1 MSGLDRFKRLMRSVK
16 PYRGRF
22 IGALACSA
30 MVALLSGV
38 YAWLAKPVLDGIF
51 IEKNERL
58 WLILPVVLM
67 GVAVLKALFSYGV
80 GYLMAYVTNRIVADI
95 RQELVGHLVRLPV
108 GFHDA
113 NTSGRLVSRVVNDV
127 GLMASAASNVLK
139 DIVQHVLT
147 FLAMVAV
154 IFYQNW
160 KLAAISAV
168 VIPLSAA
175 TMVRVGRRL
184 RRLATSG
191 QEQMGDLSSMLQE
204 TLAGIRMVKA
214 FGREDAEA
222 ARFREY
228 NRAFLAT
235 TLKANQVWSIGSSHM
250 EVIGVIGVA
259 GIIWYGGY
267 LVIHGEMTPGALF
280 SFMAAMLMAYTP
292 IRKLSGAN
300 NIIQQALAAAE
311 RVYDVMDLPTERFQ
325 EPGAVPLEHINQGL
339 EFQAIALR
347 YDNHAVPAL
356 NGIDLSIKAGE
367 MVALVGSS
375 GSGKTTLISLL
386 PRFYEPT
393 AGRIL
398 LDGRPLAD
406 YQLRSLREKIGI
418 VSQDVVLFDDTVRN
432 NLAFGRAGATMA
444 EIEEAAKAAYAHDF
458 ILRLPQGYDTV
469 IGERG
474 VKLSGGERQRLAI
487 ARAIL
492 RDPPLLILDEATS
505 ALDTESE
512 RMVQLA
518 LANLMKNRTTLVIA
532 HRLSTVQ
539 NADRIVVLDRG
550 SIVEMG
556 THDELL
562 RRRGLYHRLYTM
574 QFQDAAAY
582 ERMMRAEC

>member
-1 MSGLDRFKRLMRSVK
+1 MSGIDRFRRLLRYVK

-22 IGALACSA
+22 IGALACSG

-51 IEKNERL
+51 IEKNEHL
-58 WLILPVVLM
+58 WLLLPVALI
-67 GVAVLKALFSYGV
+67 GVAACKALFSYGV

-95 RQELVGHLVRLPV
+95 RQELVQHLVRLPV

-113 NTSGRLVSRVVNDV
+113 NTSGRLVSRVINDV
-127 GLMASAASNVLK
+127 NLMAGAASNVLK
-139 DIVQHVLT
+139 DIFQNVLT
-147 FLAMVAV
+147 FVAMVGV

-175 TMVRVGRRL
+175 TMVRIGKRL
-184 RRLATSG
+184 RKLAMSG
-191 QEQMGDLSSMLQE
+191 QEQMGNLSSRLQE
-204 TLAGIRMVKA
+204 TLAGIKMVKA

-222 ARFREY
+222 ARFKEY
-228 NRAFLAT
+228 NNAFLAT
-235 TLKANQVWSIGSSHM
+235 TLKANQVWSIGSSHI

-267 LVIHGEMTPGALF
+267 LVIHGDMTPGSLF

-311 RVYDVMDLPTERFQ
+311 RVYDVMDLPPERLQ
-325 EPGAVPLEHINQGL
+325 EPGAVPLEKISIGV
-339 EFQAIALR
+339 EFQGVSLR

-356 NGIDLSIKAGE
+356 AGIDLSIKAGE
-367 MVALVGSS
+367 VVALVGSS

-393 AGRIL
+393 EGRIL
-398 LDGRPLAD
+398 LDGRPLTE
-406 YQLRSLREKIGI
+406 YQLQSLRAQIGV
-418 VSQDVVLFDDTVRN
+418 VSQDVVLFDDTVKN
-432 NLAFGRAGATMA
+432 NLAFGRAGATMV
-444 EIEEAAKAAYAHDF
+444 EIERAAKAAYAHDF
-458 ILRLPQGYDTV
+458 IVRLPQGYDTV

-539 NADRIVVLDRG
+539 NADRIVVLNRG

-556 THDELL
+556 THEELL

-574 QFQDAAAY
+574 QFHDIIS
-582 ERMMRAEC
+582 ESMTRAEY